1 MNSIHGI
8 DLSEHNG
15 NNTDEIIANT
25 GFVMIRTGY
34 GSKNR
39 TKQEDKQVYNNVKK
53 CIKYGKPFGYY
64 HYSYATTK
72 KLAEDEADFCLSIV
86 DKVSNQG
93 NRPLYPIAYDIED
106 KKLDKLTI
114 AQRTDLCIAFCD
126 KIEKAGYYA
135 VIYASRNYF
144 RQKLDL
150 KRLERFDKWVAD
162 WTKTTDE
169 TLQKSVPC
177 GMRQYTVD
185 RSKNIDKNIAFKDYP
200 TIIKKMYDS
209 RGQKTNTPKELKVG
223 SVVRV
228 LKPIIYGTKKKF
240 IQYYDCYEV
249 LQIGKIF
256 KNRIVI
262 GRGKTVTAAIDRKNL
277 EVTR

>member
-64 HYSYATTK
+64 HYSYAITK

-185 RSKNIDKNIAFKDYP
+185 RSKNVDKNIAFKDYP

-209 RGQKTNTPKELKVG
+209 RGQITNTPKELKVG

-240 IQYYDCYEV
+240 IPYYDCYEV
-249 LQIGKIF
+249 LQIGKTF

-277 EVTR
+277 EVIR

>member
-135 VIYASRNYF
+135 VIYASCKYF

-249 LQIGKIF
+249 LQIGKIS

-277 EVTR
+277 EVIR

>member
-177 GMRQYTVD
+177 GMWQYTVD

-277 EVTR
+277 EVIR

>member
-1 MNSIHGI
+1 MNSIYGI

-200 TIIKKMYDS
+200 TIIKKMYNS

-277 EVTR
+277 EVIR

>member
-185 RSKNIDKNIAFKDYP
+185 RSKNVDKNIAFKDYP

-209 RGQKTNTPKELKVG
+209 RGQITNTPKELKVG

-249 LQIGKIF
+249 LQIGKTF

-262 GRGKTVTAAIDRKNL
+262 GCGKTVTAAIDRKNL
-277 EVTR
+277 EVIR

>member
-39 TKQEDKQVYNNVKK
+39 TKQEDKQVYTNVKK

-277 EVTR
+277 EVIR

>member
-277 EVTR
+277 EVIR

>member
-249 LQIGKIF
+249 LQIAKIF

-277 EVTR
+277 EVIR

>member
-135 VIYASRNYF
+135 VIYASHKYF

-162 WTKTTDE
+162 WTKTTNE

-185 RSKNIDKNIAFKDYP
+185 RSKNIDKNITFKDYP

-209 RGQKTNTPKELKVG
+209 RGQKTNTPKEFKVG

-277 EVTR
+277 EVIR

>member
-114 AQRTDLCIAFCD
+114 AQRTALCIAFCD

-135 VIYASRNYF
+135 VIYASRKYF

-209 RGQKTNTPKELKVG
+209 RGQITNTPKELKVG

-277 EVTR
+277 EVIR

>member
-8 DLSEHNG
+8 DLSDHNG

-262 GRGKTVTAAIDRKNL
+262 GSGKTVTAAIDRKNL
-277 EVTR
+277 EVIR

>member
-162 WTKTTDE
+162 WTKIIDE

-277 EVTR
+277 EVIR

>member
-1 MNSIHGI
+1 MINLQGI

-15 NNTDEIIANT
+15 DKVDDFIINS

-39 TKQEDKQVYNNVKK
+39 TKQEDKEVYNNVRK
-53 CIKYGKPFGYY
+53 CIKYGKPFGFY
-64 HYSYATTK
+64 HYSYATTE

-93 NRPLYPIAYDIED
+93 HRPLYPVAFDIED

-114 AQRTDLCIAFCD
+114 AERTDICIAFCN

-135 VIYASRNYF
+135 VIYASREYF

-162 WTKTTDE
+162 WTKTTNE
-169 TLQKSVPC
+169 TLKKSVPC
-177 GMRQYTVD
+177 GMRQYAVD
-185 RSKNIDKNIAFKDYP
+185 RTNNLDKNIAFKDYP
-200 TIIKKMYDS
+200 VIIKKMYDS
-209 RGQKTNTPKELKVG
+209 RGEKTQTTKTLKVG

-228 LKPIIYGTKKKF
+228 LKPIIYGTNKKF

-262 GRGKTVTAAIDRKNL
+262 GRGKTITAAVDRKNL
-277 EVTR
+277 EVIR

>member
-53 CIKYGKPFGYY
+53 CIKHGKPFGYY

-169 TLQKSVPC
+169 ILQKSVPC

-262 GRGKTVTAAIDRKNL
+262 GRGKTVTAEIDRKNL
-277 EVTR
+277 EVIR

>member
-162 WTKTTDE
+162 WTKTTNE

-185 RSKNIDKNIAFKDYP
+185 RSKNIDKNITFKDYP

-277 EVTR
+277 EVIR

>member
-209 RGQKTNTPKELKVG
+209 RVQKTNTPKELKVG

-249 LQIGKIF
+249 LQIGKTF

-277 EVTR
+277 EVIR

>member
-169 TLQKSVPC
+169 SLQKSVPC

-209 RGQKTNTPKELKVG
+209 RGQKTNTHKELKVG

-262 GRGKTVTAAIDRKNL
+262 GRGKTVTAEIDRKNL
-277 EVTR
+277 EVIR

>member
-162 WTKTTDE
+162 WTKTTNE

-249 LQIGKIF
+249 LQIGKTF

-277 EVTR
+277 EVIR